1 VYLSLLIDP
10 TKFITSSPPTSD
22 YIFCGAPPLCA
33 RLDASGAIPRVRQ
46 RPMQGDHGRL
56 TLQLLQYSI
65 LASKNRAPRLAQ
77 NSTEHSLCCGH
88 DQASLRASACF
99 FANTSQLTASSNQL
113 AVARHVSDL
122 QRQFSSSTPGQP
134 LRPKPEPFCCKL
146 LDAVGFRDS
155 ADRCKCP
162 AGEAATAARPRSPP
176 CHQTYPENMERP

>member
-1 VYLSLLIDP
+1 M
-10 TKFITSSPPTSD
+10 
-22 YIFCGAPPLCA
+22 CA
-33 RLDASGAIPRVRQ
+33 RLDASGTIPRVRQ

-56 TLQLLQYSI
+56 TLQLLFDSCLLHQ
-65 LASKNRAPRLAQ
+65 R
-77 NSTEHSLCCGH
+77 TEPLVLHRTPPNTLS
-88 DQASLRASACF
+88 AAATTKPLRASACF
-99 FANTSQLTASSNQL
+99 FANTSQLTASTNQL